1 MTQAVA
7 YLRCS
12 GLGAGTDTWE
22 RQLEAIRAFCLAE
35 GYELI
40 REYREDAIAGKLDR
54 EDRPAFQQMVTELAE
69 NGCKVIIVERLDRL
83 ARRYSTQESLIT
95 FVYGAG
101 LSLFAADT
109 GEDVTEAL
117 MGDPMRRALI
127 QIQGIFAE
135 LDKNM
140 LVLKLKKARERI
152 RASGQ
157 RCDGKKPYGFR
168 PGEQEILATIRKL
181 RALGSQ
187 PETIARHLNE
197 LEIPSRYGKR
207 WHSGTVSK
215 ILSRHAQVTT
225 NSQTEV

>member
-1 MTQAVA
+1 MIEAVA

-22 RQLEAIRAFCLAE
+22 RQLEAIRAFCAAE

-54 EDRPAFQQMVTELAE
+54 EDRPTFQQMVTELAE
-69 NGCKVIIVERLDRL
+69 NGCKTIIIERLDRL

-152 RASGQ
+152 RASGKK
-157 RCDGKKPYGFR
+157 CDGRKEYGFR
-168 PGEQEILATIRKL
+168 PGEPEILATIQKL
-181 RALGSQ
+181 RAMGSQ
-187 PETIARHLNE
+187 PETIAQHLNDM
-197 LEIPSRYGKR
+197 EIPTRYRKS
-207 WHSGTVSK
+207 WHAGTVSK
-215 ILSRHAQVTT
+215 ILSRQRKVPTV
-225 NSQTEV
+225 SQTEA